1 MSRMAMHIQ
10 HYKGG
15 AVGAIDRHNKRLGD
29 SHGNELIVPE
39 RSGDNIAVL
48 RPDGDLLDIVREIA
62 SHAKGRVTKNSV
74 LVSEWVIYPPEEL
87 QDPTKANAERLRS
100 WGQDVVRWLHDKGL
114 HPVSATIHRDETTNH
129 MHIDTI
135 PLTKDGRLCRKE
147 LYTRDTLK
155 QFHSELSAHLKARG
169 WNVERGQSTEGKEV
183 RSLNVREYKQEQE
196 ALRLAHE
203 AQLSETKKNL
213 SESSQELQETL
224 VSLETALGEKI
235 ALENKI
241 KALWKP
247 LESSESVDEL
257 LTRTKK
263 TITGKAVRK
272 QDDDRALIEK
282 ARRASFF
289 EQRLDK
295 EKQTSSNLSRVVSKK
310 DSEISEL
317 KKENKELKDLC
328 SQLTEERDMQR
339 DFIKT
344 YGLTDRFSVF
354 VAEKQAQARELAQK
368 AVKKISNRFSR

>member
-1 MSRMAMHIQ
+1 
-10 HYKGG
+10 
-15 AVGAIDRHNKRLGD
+15 
-29 SHGNELIVPE
+29 
-39 RSGDNIAVL
+39 
-48 RPDGDLLDIVREIA
+48 
-62 SHAKGRVTKNSV
+62 
-74 LVSEWVIYPPEEL
+74 
-87 QDPTKANAERLRS
+87 
-100 WGQDVVRWLHDKGL
+100 
-114 HPVSATIHRDETTNH
+114 
-129 MHIDTI
+129 
-135 PLTKDGRLCRKE
+135 
-147 LYTRDTLK
+147 
-155 QFHSELSAHLKARG
+155 
-169 WNVERGQSTEGKEV
+169 VERGQSTEGKEV

-203 AQLSETKKNL
+203 AQLSETKKNI

-224 VSLETALGEKI
+224 ASLETALGEKI

-344 YGLTDRFSVF
+344 YGLTDRFSEF
-354 VAEKQAQARELAQK
+354 VAEKQAQARELARK